1 VVLIGVGGVGGVVA
15 AALEHAGR
23 CDLTVVARGATLQAL
38 RAEGLV
44 VRMPYKQAQP
54 PHQQNQVEY
63 HCRPRA
69 ASFEE
74 LAAEGS
80 ELRPDFI
87 FCVTKAHQLPPLVSQ
102 LLPLLGA
109 DTVVVPCMNG
119 IPFWYFYGL
128 PGVKDRPVYAVD
140 PEARLHSEV
149 GSWRAIGCVVRVG
162 GSVAAPGVVVSAGAS
177 STLEFGE
184 PSGAATPRLASLLG
198 LFDDAEDKP
207 VPFAVTTR
215 RPTIRDALWDKLVYN
230 VVGNPLQTLT
240 QATCGDLVADPK
252 LRALCAE
259 MMGATQTPPP
269 TRPLATCAEGDGC
282 CR

>member
-1 VVLIGVGGVGGVVA
+1 
-15 AALEHAGR
+15 
-23 CDLTVVARGATLQAL
+23 
-38 RAEGLV
+38 
-44 VRMPYKQAQP
+44 
-54 PHQQNQVEY
+54 
-63 HCRPRA
+63 
-69 ASFEE
+69 
-74 LAAEGS
+74 
-80 ELRPDFI
+80 
-87 FCVTKAHQLPPLVSQ
+87 
-102 LLPLLGA
+102 
-109 DTVVVPCMNG
+109 
-119 IPFWYFYGL
+119 
-128 PGVKDRPVYAVD
+128 
-140 PEARLHSEV
+140 
-149 GSWRAIGCVVRVG
+149 
-162 GSVAAPGVVVSAGAS
+162 VSAGAS

-207 VPFAVTTR
+207 VPFAVTT